1 MIKCFRKGV
10 REEET
15 ILDYD
20 SEAPKSTLSIE
31 IVLLKEGQRINS
43 LKFG

>member
-1 MIKCFRKGV
+1 MLKCFRKGV

-20 SEAPKSTLSIE
+20 SEAPKPTLSRE
-31 IVLLKEGQRINS
+31 TVLLKEGKRINS